1 MKSTKPGKPHRFPK
15 KYDPLK
21 LLIVLDPTEET
32 KASIIKEDIVLKYPE
47 YEKATLKWF
56 NETLQDLG
64 KEGLVRRVEKR
75 KEKAYYWVI
84 TEAGI
89 KVRDVEQENL
99 KPYLPSLLILQLF
112 DMRKKHD
119 R

>member
-1 MKSTKPGKPHRFPK
+1 VKSNKSGKPHRFPK

-21 LLIVLDPTEET
+21 ILTVLSNDELKT
-32 KASIIKEDIVLKYPE
+32 SLIKEDLVVKFPE

-56 NETLQDLG
+56 NETLQDLQ
-64 KEGLVRRVEKR
+64 KEGLVQRIEKR

-89 KVRDVEQENL
+89 KARNEEQEN
-99 KPYLPSLLILQLF
+99 
-112 DMRKKHD
+112 
-119 R
+119 

>member
-1 MKSTKPGKPHRFPK
+1 VSNESKKGKPHRFPK

-21 LLIVLDPTEET
+21 LLIVLDPTEEK
-32 KASIIKEDIVLKYPE
+32 KASIIKEDLVLKYPE

-64 KEGLVRRVEKR
+64 KKGLARRVEKR

-89 KVRDVEQENL
+89 KAMNEEQETT
-99 KPYLPSLLILQLF
+99 
-112 DMRKKHD
+112 HD
-119 R
+119 PKNKSSNDTPKTNEKT